1 MDAFPVFSFKV
12 VEYLMQRSAEVDA
25 SDKHGR
31 SLLMVA
37 ASEGHVT
44 TVDFL
49 LLQGM
54 FTDLRLKRG
63 GPRGVV
69 FLTVL
74 TCVCVRVLQEHA

>member
-1 MDAFPVFSFKV
+1 MA
-12 VEYLMQRSAEVDA
+12 ELLLQHGAEVDA

-49 LLQGM
+49 LS
-54 FTDLRLKRG
+54 RG
-63 GPRGVV
+63 ECAELTLISEVV
-69 FLTVL
+69 
-74 TCVCVRVLQEHA
+74 CVCDIYSLIVCVMQEHA

>member
-1 MDAFPVFSFKV
+1 MCTVSSCKV
-12 VEYLMQRSAEVDA
+12 VEFLLQHGAEVDA

-49 LLQGM
+49 LLQGAYA
-54 FTDLRLKRG
+54 DLRLRTG
-63 GPRGVV
+63 GPRGGM
-69 FLTVL
+69 FLIV
-74 TCVCVRVLQEHA
+74 